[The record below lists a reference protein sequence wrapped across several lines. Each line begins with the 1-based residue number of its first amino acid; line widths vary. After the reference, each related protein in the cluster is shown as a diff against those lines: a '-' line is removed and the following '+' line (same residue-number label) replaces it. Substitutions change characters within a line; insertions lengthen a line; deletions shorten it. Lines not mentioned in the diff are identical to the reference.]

1 MPTTADGAPLDRKIF
16 NLEVWLIEIA
26 ELDFLNVGESDAL
39 ILRHLVD
46 VVVVPRDVVRVAW
59 EDQDHIHVFLGGVTW
74 KVDLSVWLQVV
85 SKTIAIV
92 DSHLAMLPLLGHT
105 SRKTKLGKEKAQN
118 ESLSPKIEPKLLNLE
133 TDLKKMV
140 RGLSS

>member
-1 MPTTADGAPLDRKIF
+1 MPTTADGTQLDRKIF

-46 VVVVPRDVVRVAW
+46 VVVVPRHVVRVAW

-85 SKTIAIV
+85 SKTIAMTFGQWSSRHATSTW
-92 DSHLAMLPLLGHT
+92 SHKSKNP
-105 SRKTKLGKEKAQN
+105 KAQN

-133 TDLKKMV
+133 TDLKKMG